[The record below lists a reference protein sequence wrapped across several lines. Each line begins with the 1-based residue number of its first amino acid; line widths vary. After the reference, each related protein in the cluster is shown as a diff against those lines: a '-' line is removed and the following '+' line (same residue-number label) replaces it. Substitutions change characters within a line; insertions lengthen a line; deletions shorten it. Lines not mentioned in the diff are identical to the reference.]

1 MKLYVMK
8 PILTRVPIIWSA
20 RIRTDLKPARRRTPA
35 RRIEI
40 RERRRRWKELIENDP
55 LVKKLDEMMKRDL
68 EAARRIPAGET
79 VKFVR
84 FSPLPPMATEQI
96 RVEGDW
102 I

>member
-1 MKLYVMK
+1 MKLYIMK
-8 PILTRVPIIWSA
+8 PVLTRVPIIWSA

-40 RERRRRWKELIENDP
+40 RWRRKQWKELIENDP
-55 LVKKLDEMMKRDL
+55 LIKQLDEMMKRDL

-84 FSPLPPMATEQI
+84 FSQLPPAATKQI
-96 RVEGDW
+96 KVEGER